1 MRPVKEVLDQMEKN
15 LPWLMIKW
23 RNDPSLFIEDVLR
36 QSPLEWQKKLLT
48 AVANAKR
55 GIPNRGDQC
64 LKRFAV
70 KSGVGV
76 GKTFSVASLI
86 IWMLFCFKDTKIP
99 CTAPTSP
106 QLKAVLLPEIRKL
119 ISGIPDKIKQ
129 YFPAEA
135 QTDRV
140 IMGDNMA
147 VMRTSDE
154 YRPEA
159 FQGYH
164 STNIMLIADE
174 APGVPD
180 AIFMAGQGVMSE
192 DGAVTILIGNPNRAS
207 GYFYDCF
214 GAHSDM
220 WWTLTVSAFDSPR
233 VSKEFIEDMKRQ
245 HGEESYEYKVRVMG
259 EFSLED
265 SGIII
270 PRPWVNE
277 SMNRYVEPDSDW
289 IVWGFDVSDGRDKS
303 ALARRCGNRLLDIH
317 SWGGKEALQSVGM
330 VADWYW
336 ECDEKDKPD
345 EICVDA
351 IGMGA
356 TAAQR
361 LAEVLKGEPVKIS
374 KVSVSLT
381 GSQVGERFTSFRVE
395 LWDRGRKWF
404 ESGLVSLPHNAT
416 TLAAQ
421 LSSVEWEVK
430 DSNGKWAIVDK
441 KAGGSSPDQADA
453 FLLTFAGLKRGKS
466 SFTKDKKGRRIIT
479 SMETSGVG
487 SASYLNQGVSH
498 DSRLSNWNK
507 N

>member
-1 MRPVKEVLDQMEKN
+1 MIRPIAEVKLDIETDLPKLIRYWQSNPDEFCRDILRVEL
-15 LPWLMIKW
+15 LPWQIK
-23 RNDPSLFIEDVLR
+23 VM
-36 QSPLEWQKKLLT
+36 K
-48 AVANAKR
+48 AVAQAKA
-55 GIPNRGDQC
+55 GIPNSPDGKCKR
-64 LKRFAV
+64 RFAI

-76 GKTFSVASLI
+76 GKTMFVACTV
-86 IWMLFCFKDTKIP
+86 IWGLACFPDAKIP

-106 QLKAVLLPEIRKL
+106 QLKAVLWPEIRKW
-119 ISGIPDKIKQ
+119 IYNIPTELQ
-129 YFPAEA
+129 GLFPFDH

-140 IMGDNMA
+140 TMLENFA
-147 VMRTSDE
+147 VARTARDE
-154 YRPEA
+154 SPES

-164 STNIMLIADE
+164 AKNPILIADE
-174 APGVPD
+174 APGVGD
-180 AIFMAGQGVMSE
+180 AIFLAGQGVMSE
-192 DGAVTILIGNPNRAS
+192 EGAITILIGNPNRAS

-214 GAHSDM
+214 TVNSDM

-233 VSKEFIEDMKRQ
+233 VTQEFIDDMKRQ

-270 PRPWVNE
+270 PRPWVDE
-277 SMNRYVEPDSDW
+277 SMRRYVEPDSDW

-303 ALARRCGNRLLDIH
+303 ALARRCGNRLLGIH
-317 SWGGKEALQSVGM
+317 SWGGKEVLQSVGM

-336 ECDEKDKPD
+336 ECDDKDKPD

-361 LAEVLKGEPVKIS
+361 LAEVLKGEPVKVT
-374 KVSVSLT
+374 KVNVALT
-381 GSQVGERFTSFRVE
+381 GSQIGERFTSFRVE

-404 ESGLVSLPHNAT
+404 ESGLVSIPSNAGA
-416 TLAAQ
+416 LAAQ

-441 KAGGSSPDQADA
+441 KAGGGSPDQADS

-466 SFTKDKKGRRIIT
+466 SFTKDKKGRRIVT

-487 SASYLNQGVSH
+487 SASYLAQGASSH
-498 DSRLSNWNK
+498 ERWNK

>member
-1 MRPVKEVLDQMEKN
+1 
-15 LPWLMIKW
+15 
-23 RNDPSLFIEDVLR
+23 
-36 QSPLEWQKKLLT
+36 
-48 AVANAKR
+48 
-55 GIPNRGDQC
+55 
-64 LKRFAV
+64 
-70 KSGVGV
+70 
-76 GKTFSVASLI
+76 
-86 IWMLFCFKDTKIP
+86 MLFCFKDTKIP

-129 YFPAEA
+129 YFPVEA

-147 VMRTSDE
+147 IMRTSDE

-159 FQGYH
+159 MQGYH
-164 STNIMLIADE
+164 SNNIMLIADE

-180 AIFMAGQGVMSE
+180 AIFLAGAGVMSE
-192 DGAVTILIGNPNRAS
+192 DGAVTILIGNPTRGS
-207 GYFYDCF
+207 GYFFDCF
-214 GAHSDM
+214 HKNSDM

-245 HGEESYEYKVRVMG
+245 HGENSFEFKTRVMG
-259 EFSLED
+259 EFSFED

-270 PRPWVNE
+270 PRPWINE
-277 SMNRYVEPDSDW
+277 AMNRYVEPDSDW
-289 IVWGFDVSDGRDKS
+289 IIWGFDVSDGRDKS
-303 ALARRCGNRLLDIH
+303 ALARRCGNRLLGIH
-317 SWGGKEALQSVGM
+317 SWGGKEVLQSVGM

-336 ECDEKDKPD
+336 ECDDKDKPD

-361 LAEVLKGEPVKIS
+361 LAEVLKGEPVKIT
-374 KVSVSLT
+374 KVNVALT
-381 GSQVGERFTSFRVE
+381 GSQVGERFVSHRVE
-395 LWDRGRKWF
+395 LWDRARKWF
-404 ESGLVSLPHNAT
+404 ESGLVSLPPTAT

-441 KAGGSSPDQADA
+441 KAGGGSPDQADA
-453 FLLTFAGLKRGKS
+453 FLLTYSGLKRGRS
-466 SFTKDKKGRRIIT
+466 SFTKDKKGRRIIA

-487 SASYLNQGVSH
+487 SASYLAQGVSH
-498 DSRLSNWNK
+498 ERWNT